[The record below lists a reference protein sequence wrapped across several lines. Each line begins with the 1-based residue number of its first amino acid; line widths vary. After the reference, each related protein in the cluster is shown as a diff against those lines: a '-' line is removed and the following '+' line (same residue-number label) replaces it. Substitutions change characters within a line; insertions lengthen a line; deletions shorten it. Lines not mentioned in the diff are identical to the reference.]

1 MLKVEVKKGNIET
14 ALKLYK
20 NKVRKTKQ
28 QYEIERKRYFDKPSE
43 LNREAKKL
51 AIYKE
56 SKKNNDND

>member
-1 MLKVEVKKGNIET
+1 MLKIQIIKGNIEA
-14 ALKLYK
+14 ALKQYK

-43 LNREAKKL
+43 VNRESKKL

>member
-1 MLKVEVKKGNIET
+1 MLKIQIIKGNIEA
-14 ALKLYK
+14 ALKQYK

-43 LNREAKKL
+43 LNRESKKL